1 MAVQYGKNAAR
12 SFGLALRKNRRFR
25 GVLGRFCRDDEGS
38 LIIFSVYILVLIL
51 IVAGIGIDLMRF
63 ERDRAE
69 LQYTLDRAVL
79 AAADME
85 QQLEPQAVVQD
96 YFDKAGL
103 GAHLGGVGVSEG
115 VGFRRVTA
123 NAERTVKTQFMHM
136 TGLDQLIAPA
146 VGTAE
151 ESIDNLEISM
161 VLDIS
166 GSMNSDKRLR
176 YLKDATHNFIDA
188 IFGNGEADEIS
199 MSIVPF
205 ATQVNVGEALLDKY
219 TTTQEHRYSHCV
231 DFVADEFKKTNLS
244 RTVLMDRTAHF
255 DPFTETEDP
264 IEMPVCP
271 VRSNSAIVP
280 LSNKP
285 DALHTYVEAMTAQ
298 GNTSI
303 DIGMKWGTV
312 LLDPSTRS
320 VVSAL
325 ASEGI
330 IDPNFADRPN
340 DYGGKNILKVIVLMS
355 DGENTNQYMLNPSLR
370 SGTSDVWYNETADKY
385 TVYKSNGNPKYWWP
399 HINAFKDHPYGNELS
414 GQPSEPGTAVRLT
427 YPELFNRVSLLWNVY
442 NNYTYNGNNYGN
454 WYQAAFSF
462 LNGTAKDQF
471 TKQMCGAAKDKGI
484 IIFAVSLEA
493 PKRGVRVLKDCASS
507 EAHFFDVKGAEIT
520 SAFNSIA
527 TSIRKLR
534 LTQ

>member
-1 MAVQYGKNAAR
+1 MRVQQGKKATR
-12 SFGLALRKNRRFR
+12 SFGLALESGRFDKGALRRF
-25 GVLGRFCRDDEGS
+25 GKDEDGS
-38 LIIFSVYILVLIL
+38 LLIFGVYIFVLIL
-51 IVAGIGIDLMRF
+51 MIGGIGIDLMRF

-85 QQLEPQAVVQD
+85 QQLDPQAVVQD
-96 YFDKAGL
+96 YFDKADL
-103 GAHLGGVGVSEG
+103 GGYLGGVAVTEG
-115 VGFRRVTA
+115 TGFRRVSA
-123 NAERTVKTQFMHM
+123 NAESNVLTQFMHM
-136 TGLDQLIAPA
+136 TGVDTLRAPA
-146 VGTAE
+146 IGTAE

-166 GSMNSDKRLR
+166 GSMNTGTRLED
-176 YLKDATHNFIDA
+176 LKVATHNFINSV
-188 IFGNGEADEIS
+188 FSNGNSDEIS

-205 ATQVNVGEALLDKY
+205 ATQVNVGKSLLDKY
-219 TTTQEHRYSHCV
+219 TTTQEHQYSHCV
-231 DFVADEFKKTNLS
+231 DFVADEFKKTDLS
-244 RTVLMDRTAHF
+244 RVVEMDRTAHF
-255 DPFTETEDP
+255 DPFTSTTNP
-264 IEMPVCP
+264 IEIPVCP

-285 DALHTYVEAMTAQ
+285 ADLHAYVDDMTAQ

-320 VVSAL
+320 VVSDLIADGIVDP
-325 ASEGI
+325 AFEG
-330 IDPNFADRPN
+330 RPN
-340 DYGGKNILKVIVLMS
+340 DYNSGRILKVIVLMS

-370 SGTSDVWYNETADKY
+370 EGISDVWYNAEANKY
-385 TVYKSNGNPKYWWP
+385 TVYKSNGNPNYWWP
-399 HINAFKDHPYGNELS
+399 HIRAFKDHPYGNELP
-414 GQPSEPGTAVRLT
+414 GQPAETGTAVRLT

-442 NNYTYNGNNYGN
+442 NNYTYNGNSYGD

-471 TKQMCGAAKDKGI
+471 TKQMCGAAKDEGI

-507 EAHFFDVKGAEIT
+507 DAHFFDVESNEIND
-520 SAFNSIA
+520 AFNAIA